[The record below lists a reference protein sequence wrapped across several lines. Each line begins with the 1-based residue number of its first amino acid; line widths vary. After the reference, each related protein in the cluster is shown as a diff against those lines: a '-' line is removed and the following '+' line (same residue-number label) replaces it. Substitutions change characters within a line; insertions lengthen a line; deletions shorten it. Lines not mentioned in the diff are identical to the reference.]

1 MEQPTILSS
10 HGTKQS
16 RDSPSEKSL
25 YAEIGRKSRRVDQ
38 TPPIKIRKF
47 SRIEKA
53 RSYIEVVEI
62 KKHCIIRRI
71 IKKDLII
78 THGPSCQ

>member
-1 MEQPTILSS
+1 MHFTKNDSWNNQRFYQVMEQSNRVIRQA
-10 HGTKQS
+10 K
-16 RDSPSEKSL
+16 KSL

-71 IKKDLII
+71 IKRI
-78 THGPSCQ
+78 